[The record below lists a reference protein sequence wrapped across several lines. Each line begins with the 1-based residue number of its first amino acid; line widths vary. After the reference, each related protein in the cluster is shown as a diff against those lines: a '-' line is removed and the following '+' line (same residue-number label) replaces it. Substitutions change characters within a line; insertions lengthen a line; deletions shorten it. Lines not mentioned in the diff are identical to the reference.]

1 MRVRWTRPALA
12 DLAEIHDYVA
22 TDNPAT
28 ARRIIRQIRKEADI
42 LSEHPVIG
50 RAGRVP
56 GTRELVTGRL
66 PYVIAYRI
74 GTLEIAVVAVIHT
87 SRNWPGVLPG

>member
-22 TDNPAT
+22 TDNPAA
-28 ARRIIRQIRKEADI
+28 ARGIIRQIRTEVSV
-42 LSEHPVIG
+42 LSEHPAIG
-50 RAGRVP
+50 RAGRVA
-56 GTRELVTGRL
+56 GTRELVAGRL

-74 GTLEIAVVAVIHT
+74 GTREIAVVAVIHT
-87 SRNWPGVLPG
+87 SRNWPDLLPG